1 MESHRWRNTVIAKNE
16 ELSQKHEIIKSMSQ
30 ELKEKDQELDD
41 KREIIK
47 SMAQIIKDKDEIIK
61 HKNQELRIKSNSIRA
76 INEEFEQQQA
86 QVKVWEQEVTIGDMV
101 IGVVVNKKRRVEI
114 DIS

>member
-1 MESHRWRNTVIAKNE
+1 MESHRWRNTLIAKNE
-16 ELSQKHEIIKSMSQ
+16 ALSEKQEIIKNMSQ

-76 INEEFEQQQA
+76 INEEFDQQQA
-86 QVKVWEQEVTIGDMV
+86 QGKVWEQEVTVDDMV
-101 IGVVVNKKRRVEI
+101 IGVVVRKKPRI
-114 DIS
+114 TPP